1 MKIRQGFVSNSSS
14 SSFVINLADI
24 TAKQK
29 QQIEN
34 HAEIVAKMKKNED
47 SIFDVTYE
55 QLSKMTIEEVQDLLF
70 KFYAYSLRVTEDE
83 VYKKLK
89 EREDN
94 NVYKTQNI

>member
-1 MKIRQGFVSNSSS
+1 MNQY
-14 SSFVINLADI
+14 
-24 TAKQK
+24 
-29 QQIEN
+29 
-34 HAEIVAKMKKNED
+34 NED

-83 VYKKLK
+83 VYNKLK